1 MTGVVTTSG
10 IRNTLDVIQLYLMS
24 VFSKKNP
31 HFFFF
36 FFFALFCVVFLFL
49 LVFVGLHCFQ
59 KFNNLQFV
67 RHLKIVL
74 CLQEASEN

>member
-24 VFSKKNP
+24 VFSKEKKT
-31 HFFFF
+31 HLFYLFIYL
-36 FFFALFCVVFLFL
+36 FALFCGVFLFL

-59 KFNNLQFV
+59 KFNNLRFV
-67 RHLKIVL
+67 RRL
-74 CLQEASEN
+74 

>member
-31 HFFFF
+31 TFLLV
-36 FFFALFCVVFLFL
+36 FFALFCVVFLFL
-49 LVFVGLHCFQ
+49 WVFVGLHCFQ

-67 RHLKIVL
+67 RHLNLGLHLTIIF
-74 CLQEASEN
+74 SI